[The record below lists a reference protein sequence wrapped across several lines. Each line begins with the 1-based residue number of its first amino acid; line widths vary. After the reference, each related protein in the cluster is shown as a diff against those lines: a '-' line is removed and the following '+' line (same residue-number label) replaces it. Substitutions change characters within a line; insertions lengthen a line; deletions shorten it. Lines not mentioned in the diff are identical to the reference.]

1 MKIELLNDKNR
12 LLKEEQAIMQ
22 PSQSKK
28 EESVDILRDEFL
40 QERAA
45 VLGRAG
51 MAVEDVIAE
60 LTKLDQEI
68 QIKKEHLQ
76 SLKLDEVSPL
86 AAGEQQLLVEEINI
100 DIEQFNVVIEKARL
114 KYYYLIVTREAMGLR
129 RHRMVQEMYVIPE
142 KKKKI
147 QVY

>member
-1 MKIELLNDKNR
+1 MIKPALLE
-12 LLKEEQAIMQ
+12 EEQAIMQ
-22 PSQSKK
+22 PSQFKK
-28 EESVDILRDEFL
+28 EESVDILREEFL

-51 MAVEDVIAE
+51 MAVEDVLAE
-60 LTKLDQEI
+60 LAKLDQEI
-68 QIKKEHLQ
+68 QIKKEQLQ
-76 SLKLDEVSPL
+76 SLMLDEETRLS
-86 AAGEQQLLVEEINI
+86 AGERQLIVEEINI
-100 DIEQFNVVIEKARL
+100 DIEQFNIVIEKARL

-129 RHRMVQEMYVIPE
+129 RHKMVQEMYVIPE

>member
-1 MKIELLNDKNR
+1 
-12 LLKEEQAIMQ
+12 MQ
-22 PSQSKK
+22 SSQSRR
-28 EESVDILRDEFL
+28 EDSVDILREEFL

-60 LTKLDQEI
+60 LAKLEQEI
-68 QIKKEHLQ
+68 QIKKEQLQ
-76 SLKLDEVSPL
+76 SLQLDEECHYIPN
-86 AAGEQQLLVEEINI
+86 EQQLLIEEINI
-100 DIEQFNVVIEKARL
+100 DIEQFNVVIEKAKI

-129 RHRMVQEMYVIPE
+129 RHKMIQEMYVIPK

-147 QVY
+147 QAY

>member
-60 LTKLDQEI
+60 LAKLDQEI

>member
-22 PSQSKK
+22 PSQFKK
-28 EESVDILRDEFL
+28 EESVDILREEFL

-60 LTKLDQEI
+60 LAKLDQEI

-76 SLKLDEVSPL
+76 SLKLDEESPL
-86 AAGEQQLLVEEINI
+86 AAGEQQLLIEEINI

-142 KKKKI
+142 KKKKM

>member
-1 MKIELLNDKNR
+1 
-12 LLKEEQAIMQ
+12 MQ
-22 PSQSKK
+22 PPQARR
-28 EESVDILRDEFL
+28 EESLDILREEFL

-51 MAVEDVIAE
+51 MAVEDALAE
-60 LTKLDQEI
+60 LAKLDQEI
-68 QIKKEHLQ
+68 QIKNEQLQ
-76 SLKLDEVSPL
+76 LLKLDEQCQYEL
-86 AAGEQQLLVEEINI
+86 AEQRLLIEEINLSI
-100 DIEQFNVVIEKARL
+100 DQFNIVIEKANL

-129 RHRMVQEMYVIPE
+129 RHKMVQEMYVIPE

>member
-1 MKIELLNDKNR
+1 
-12 LLKEEQAIMQ
+12 MQ
-22 PSQSKK
+22 PSQFKK
-28 EESVDILRDEFL
+28 EESVDILREEFL

-60 LTKLDQEI
+60 LAKLDQEI

-76 SLKLDEVSPL
+76 SLKLDEESPL
-86 AAGEQQLLVEEINI
+86 AAGEQQLLIEEINI

-142 KKKKI
+142 KKKKM